1 MSDDAAKLAL
11 RNAVLEWQR
20 KYRIPDEDPMLASL
34 ELLEIYFSHRYE
46 NGPIKQPPTYGE
58 LRLTLED
65 AQRLTKRLSKHA
77 GEMTE
82 ELRAVPKLREELA
95 HGRTTAILTVALV
108 ALVVGILIGKFLL

>member
-34 ELLEIYFSHRYE
+34 ELLEIYFNHRYE
-46 NGPIKQPPTYGE
+46 NGPIKQPPTYSE
-58 LRLTLED
+58 FRLTLEETE
-65 AQRLTKRLSKHA
+65 RLTKRLTKHA

-82 ELRAVPKLREELA
+82 ELRAMPKLREELA
-95 HGRTTAILTVALV
+95 RGRTAAILTATIAALV
-108 ALVVGILIGKFLL
+108 AGILIGKFLL